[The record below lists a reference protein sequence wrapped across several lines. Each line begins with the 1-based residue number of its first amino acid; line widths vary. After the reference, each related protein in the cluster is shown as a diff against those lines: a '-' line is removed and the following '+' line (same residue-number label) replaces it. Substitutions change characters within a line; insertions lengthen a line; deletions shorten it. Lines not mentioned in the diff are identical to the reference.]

1 MKTNKRFPPIRW
13 MLAIGVTVAL
23 AGGAA
28 YAMNGVCVSCKPC
41 GCSSD
46 GGQIMCCD
54 TREC

>member
-1 MKTNKRFPPIRW
+1 MKTNKNRSLIRW
-13 MLAIGVTVAL
+13 MLAIGVTAAL

-28 YAMNGVCVSCKPC
+28 YAMNGVCTSCNPC

-46 GGQIMCCD
+46 GGYIMCCS